1 MDSGSVRWVRQVRWV
16 LCTLILLLFTVA
28 AAHAQPAT
36 LAGTVK
42 SSDGAPIPGARVTVM
57 SAQKPTVGITDA
69 NGKFSIPDVTLP
81 ADIEV
86 TARGFEVSRLTVTV
100 STVEL
105 ILSPAVVT
113 QSVVVTPDR
122 EASFRDPSTGTT
134 VLSRSDLDQLPVV
147 TTDEALKVVSGF
159 SLFRRSSARASN
171 PTTHGVTLRGLSA
184 SGSSRGLV
192 LLDGV
197 PLNDGFGGWV
207 TWTRVPPD
215 AISRIDVD
223 RGAEG
228 EAVGTDALGGLIRIV
243 TPAAGNTTFQIGGE
257 GGTPGVGGLDF
268 AIAGRLGRAAGFGSG
283 SWYHTDGVIPVAPE
297 SRGPVDQPANAT
309 WSNLYGRVVFGQGTR
324 RLTAVGWGGS
334 DNRGNGTVIQVNRMS
349 GGTGA
354 VAYEATT
361 GSMTFAGR
369 LSVSPN
375 RFYQTFSTVNAA
387 RTSEVLTS
395 AQTTDGTTTRGVVEA
410 GRGIGRGQ
418 ILASYQLSHAGV
430 DFEDARPTT
439 TSTQK
444 LRDDS
449 HAIALQAGAAP
460 MMRLSV
466 SGGVRHEWRAAPTS
480 ADSYD
485 QATVG
490 RANATFELTR
500 TTFLRG
506 SAASS
511 HRWPTLNELVRNF
524 QAGNVLT
531 RANPNLLPERARSA
545 DVGIGTSG
553 AKWQLSASGFWT
565 VVHDAIANVTVST
578 GALIT
583 RERRNAGDAHARGL
597 ELDGEL
603 RPTPELR
610 LRVSGA
616 FTDARFRDSLEPALE
631 GNRLPQV
638 PKASGSA
645 TIDWLL
651 PHGIMTS
658 VLWHGVTPQFDD
670 DRNQFLLAK
679 ASQLDLQVAA
689 RLAHIRWLFALEN
702 AFDSRVEVGRTP
714 LVTLAPGRAV
724 RLGATWIM
732 R

>member
-1 MDSGSVRWVRQVRWV
+1 
-16 LCTLILLLFTVA
+16 
-28 AAHAQPAT
+28 
-36 LAGTVK
+36 
-42 SSDGAPIPGARVTVM
+42 
-57 SAQKPTVGITDA
+57 
-69 NGKFSIPDVTLP
+69 
-81 ADIEV
+81 
-86 TARGFEVSRLTVTV
+86 
-100 STVEL
+100 
-105 ILSPAVVT
+105 
-113 QSVVVTPDR
+113 
-122 EASFRDPSTGTT
+122 
-134 VLSRSDLDQLPVV
+134 
-147 TTDEALKVVSGF
+147 
-159 SLFRRSSARASN
+159 
-171 PTTHGVTLRGLSA
+171 
-184 SGSSRGLV
+184 
-192 LLDGV
+192 
-197 PLNDGFGGWV
+197 
-207 TWTRVPPD
+207 
-215 AISRIDVD
+215 
-223 RGAEG
+223 
-228 EAVGTDALGGLIRIV
+228 
-243 TPAAGNTTFQIGGE
+243 
-257 GGTPGVGGLDF
+257 
-268 AIAGRLGRAAGFGSG
+268 
-283 SWYHTDGVIPVAPE
+283 
-297 SRGPVDQPANAT
+297 
-309 WSNLYGRVVFGQGTR
+309 
-324 RLTAVGWGGS
+324 
-334 DNRGNGTVIQVNRMS
+334 MS

-354 VAYEATT
+354 VAYEATS
-361 GSMTFAGR
+361 GQMTFAGR

-395 AQTTDGTTTRGVVEA
+395 AQTTDGTTTRGVVEV
-410 GRGIGRGQ
+410 GRGLGRGQ

-430 DFEDARPTT
+430 DFEDARPTAT
-439 TSTQK
+439 TTQA

-449 HAIALQAGAAP
+449 QAIALQAGAAP
-460 MMRLSV
+460 AARLSV

-490 RANATFELTR
+490 RANAAFELTR

-506 SAASS
+506 SVASS

-531 RANPNLLPERARSA
+531 RANPNLLPEHASSA
-545 DVGIGTSG
+545 DIGIGTSG
-553 AKWQLSASGFWT
+553 AKWQLSAAGFWT
-565 VVHDAIANVTVST
+565 VVHDAIANVTVSS
-578 GALIT
+578 GALII

-679 ASQLDLQVAA
+679 ASQVDLQVAA

-724 RLGATWIM
+724 RIGATWIM